1 MDTFHLI
8 IELIAVLIVVSLQ
21 LYFFFS
27 TKKRMKILSSY
38 FPEQNDRE
46 YGLASD
52 YSSGS
57 YQQIDLNENYSFE
70 LYNVIETINSYLKK
84 NSGTADFSIIEN
96 IVERDIESKD
106 NLVSTNISLPL
117 YIGLMGTF
125 IGIIIGLIKIAF
137 GGGITDSNIN
147 SFLGGVV
154 IAMTASFF
162 GLLLTVLNNSK
173 NFKESKTICNEG
185 KKYFYDFLQVELLP
199 HIGTTLVDTL
209 DRLKNNI
216 SDFNNKFENNINLF
230 DSKFSENINSL
241 SVSVQSLS
249 ENINS
254 VVENTNTQKEFLV
267 ELKRMGYNRMAE
279 ANIKVF
285 KLLKEAGPT
294 FIKFVESQKELTDS
308 IENANQF
315 VEIIENILNRVKTFE
330 ESINNLGDQ
339 ISTKEYLGN
348 EVLTRID
355 ANLNYLDKQ
364 FELLKQHEHKSTD
377 AINEYFGKKFKEIQ
391 TLSDNIRKEIQEA
404 MNFRIDSNPLLK
416 LNHLEPIELKLDDLN
431 KKINLNG
438 DIKSIFDNISKTNTE
453 IQEIKNTLI
462 DAVKKAETKKRTPK
476 AKNDPVVKKPEKRN
490 FFRRLIRI

>member
-1 MDTFHLI
+1 MDTIHLI
-8 IELIAVLIVVSLQ
+8 IQLFAVLIVVSLQ
-21 LYFFFS
+21 LYFFFK
-27 TKKRMKILSSY
+27 TKRRMEILSSY
-38 FPEQNDRE
+38 FPVQNEGE
-46 YGLASD
+46 YGLAGD
-52 YSSGS
+52 YSLGS
-57 YQQIDLNENYSFE
+57 FQQIGLNENYSSD
-70 LYNVIETINSYLKK
+70 LHNVIETINRYLQR

-106 NLVSTNISLPL
+106 NIVLSNISLPL

-125 IGIIIGLIKIAF
+125 IGVILGLINIAF

-154 IAMTASFF
+154 IAMITSFF
-162 GLLLTVLNNSK
+162 GLLLTVLNTSK
-173 NFKESKTICNEG
+173 NFKEAKEICNEG
-185 KKYFYDFLQVELLP
+185 KKYFYNFLQYELLP
-199 HIGTTLVDTL
+199 HIGTSLFDTL

-216 SDFNNKFENNINLF
+216 SDFNNKFEKNINLF
-230 DSKFSENINSL
+230 DSKFSDNIKSL

-249 ENINS
+249 ENINI
-254 VVENTNTQKEFLV
+254 VVDNTNTQKEFLV
-267 ELKRMGYNRMAE
+267 ELKKMGYNRMAE

-285 KLLKEAGPT
+285 KLLKDAGPT
-294 FIKFVESQKELTDS
+294 FVRFVESQKELTDS

-315 VEIIENILNRVKTFE
+315 IEIIENILNRVKTFE

-348 EVLTRID
+348 EVLIRID

-377 AINEYFGKKFKEIQ
+377 AINDYFEKKFKEIQ

-404 MNFRIDSNPLLK
+404 MNFRIDANPLLK

-438 DIKSIFDNISKTNTE
+438 EIKSIFDNISKTNTE

-462 DAVKKAETKKRTPK
+462 EAVKKAETKKRTPR
-476 AKNDPVVKKPEKRN
+476 AKNDTVVKKPEKRN